1 MEPFGSIHWNL
12 MKSTAG
18 IQLKPLVVP
27 SLKPSVVLLI
37 FTRLLCQEQVLHST
51 KRLLVRSP
59 GRGDLPHNFP
69 ESEKVWERGNKTAH
83 VLKIL
88 ALQKASIQFF
98 TTCLTVFLMKHFSI
112 FLTEVLVFLT
122 SVF

>member
-1 MEPFGSIHWNL
+1 MTLGWCVN
-12 MKSTAG
+12 
-18 IQLKPLVVP
+18 VVMFVKKCFL
-27 SLKPSVVLLI
+27 S
-37 FTRLLCQEQVLHST
+37 FNRHST